1 MSLISLSYHP
11 IYLIPNNFINVIQGY
26 LLRYFRCWLRLSSA
40 ALYQSDHSSFS
51 SPLPLFT
58 TAAAAVLLLVSASTL
73 FSSPPLFL
81 LFPFSFL
88 CSTRLCDW
96 TLMRFHW
103 TKASP
108 DAFSCTSWSR
118 DFVGSS
124 QIVESSITGAAPSGL
139 WDKVEMVFQMVSSLA
154 WQLTRVHSPN
164 EHKALIYSATCG
176 YIDEIYLYQVLLCL
190 LCSLLIREIRESS
203 RLTRC
208 TCSFSGW
215 EEQAIPDL
223 PHKACL

>member
-1 MSLISLSYHP
+1 MLAEAVISSTISKWPLVFLISSST
-11 IYLIPNNFINVIQGY
+11 IYYCGCCCV
-26 LLRYFRCWLRLSSA
+26 A
-40 ALYQSDHSSFS
+40 AGVGVNS
-51 SPLPLFT
+51 LF
-58 TAAAAVLLLVSASTL
+58 
-73 FSSPPLFL
+73 
-81 LFPFSFL
+81 FSFL